1 MQNDNAREPLKN
13 VGEAASARQK
23 QAKKRSLHAVNE
35 HFEPVFNEALATQV
49 VFQRFLPLMW
59 GYDNMKHLM
68 KATLLTVCSLFAVA
82 SFASDGWL
90 KTIKEFELGDH
101 RGATHTMDD

>member
-1 MQNDNAREPLKN
+1 MPSWKPVAWSSRVGPREPLKN

-49 VFQRFLPLMW
+49 IFR
-59 GYDNMKHLM
+59 G
-68 KATLLTVCSLFAVA
+68 SLEVTSEPRDPAQQISEQEA
-82 SFASDGWL
+82 NQQAQDRNRY
-90 KTIKEFELGDH
+90 E
-101 RGATHTMDD
+101 A